1 MIGISEFGIAA
12 VDVDW
17 SDFAGRRDYRE
28 VAPGLQ
34 PSRSRERGS
43 P

>member
-17 SDFAGRRDYRE
+17 SELAGRRDYRE
-28 VAPGLQ
+28 IGPGVQLCS
-34 PSRSRERGS
+34 SRKRGS